1 MKLSHLFFQESLSIK
16 AGGSTL
22 GGFFVVVSGVY
33 MCVTLPL
40 SSQQCLSCQLCM
52 CWGVF
57 VCLCG
62 AVCICVLSVFG
73 RAQVW
78 HQEQGYGTVMVR
90 FVCLFACFDLI

>member
-1 MKLSHLFFQESLSIK
+1 MKLSHLFFQENLSIK
-16 AGGSTL
+16 AGGRTL

-40 SSQQCLSCQLCM
+40 SSRQCLGCQLCV

-62 AVCICVLSVFG
+62 AVCICVP
-73 RAQVW
+73 
-78 HQEQGYGTVMVR
+78 E
-90 FVCLFACFDLI
+90 